1 MSIYYASLAEFAVLK
16 IENEDSTNFLQGQLS
31 QDINAVQ
38 GNKALLASYSNPKGR
53 VFATLL
59 LWQDVSIKST
69 YYALVAADNATFLQ
83 KRLSMF
89 ILRSKVKITQLN
101 PSITGIWSTDT
112 QALQAHFD
120 AFTPI
125 WQTATTT
132 DNKPQFTVA
141 AVDNQYLIRY
151 PSADNMTRVLSIN
164 FDKNTIAVDGFN
176 LSDSRGWQ
184 QQDIVAAIPWIGE
197 RTREVFVAQSINQDA
212 IGAINFKKGCYP
224 GQEVIA
230 RSHYLG
236 NLKRRTIIA
245 TLNHAIENAQTLLAS
260 DVMDGDNPI
269 GQVVNAVILDSKT
282 YLLIEVQLRS
292 IEDGANI
299 YLANVPDVILH
310 TQNVPYSLDKPE

>member
-1 MSIYYASLAEFAVLK
+1 MSIHYAPLSEFALLK
-16 IENEDSTNFLQGQLS
+16 IENEDSANFLQGQLS

-38 GNKALLASYSNPKGR
+38 GDKALLASYSNPKGR

-59 LWQDVSIKST
+59 LWQDTHVKTT
-69 YYALVAADNATFLQ
+69 YYALVTADNAAFLQ

-101 PSITGIWSTDT
+101 PSIMGIWSADT
-112 QALQAHFD
+112 QALQAHFEE
-120 AFTPI
+120 FTPL
-125 WQTATTT
+125 WQTTTT
-132 DNKPQFTVA
+132 ADNKPRFTVA
-141 AVDNQYLIRY
+141 AVDNQYLIHC

-164 FDKNTIAVDGFN
+164 LAENTIATDNFR
-176 LSDSRGWQ
+176 LSDSKVWQ
-184 QQDIVAAIPWIGE
+184 QQDILAAIPWIGE

-236 NLKRRTIIA
+236 NLKRRTLIA
-245 TLNHAIENAQTLLAS
+245 ILDYAVEDIQSLLAS
-260 DVMDGDNPI
+260 DVLEGENPI
-269 GQVVNAVILDSKT
+269 GQVVNAVSLNNKT

-299 YLANVPDVILH
+299 YLANVPDIALQ

>member
-1 MSIYYASLAEFAVLK
+1 MSIHYAPLTEFAVLK
-16 IENEDSTNFLQGQLS
+16 IENEDSANFLQGQLS
-31 QDINAVQ
+31 QDIHAVQ

-59 LWQDVSIKST
+59 LWQDSHVKTT
-69 YYALVAADNATFLQ
+69 YYALVTADNAAFLQ

-141 AVDNQYLIRY
+141 TAENQYVIRY
-151 PSADNMTRVLSIN
+151 PSADNMTRVLSVN
-164 FDKNTIAVDGFN
+164 FDENTIAVDGFN
-176 LSDSRGWQ
+176 LSDSKVWQ
-184 QQDIVAAIPWIGE
+184 QQDIIAAIPWIGE

-236 NLKRRTIIA
+236 NLKRRTVIA
-245 TLNHAIENAQTLLAS
+245 ILNHTIEDTQALLAS

-269 GQVVNAVILDSKT
+269 GQVVNAVALEGKT

-299 YLANVPDVILH
+299 YLANVPSVALQ
-310 TQNVPYSLDKPE
+310 TQMVPYSLEKPE